1 MQYILAMNTTYPS
14 NRTKRRAFRRHLP
27 LIVIY
32 AVTLAAFVISLI
44 FFAQVILNR
53 QGNLVYQEKI
63 QAGKIGLSHFVNTAA
78 IPLVDDDALSLNVL
92 MKEAKSIQGA
102 LYVAVVDN
110 KGTVKAHTDIRK
122 VGSVFGTFEKGDR
135 QVEKDGTVVVSH
147 ALPDGTQVLDLTRP
161 VQFMQN
167 QLGAVHV
174 GLSLAFINAE
184 VKKELSGL
192 KRNIITQGLIL
203 LGILLCSALAFFFWL
218 SRLKGQEPAGQS
230 GRRHDDEQMFVND
243 EATAPTCRSGDDTS
257 EGNGADTR
265 NLSVAEMNQNHV
277 TVLFAGIKGFRAYAE
292 INDHQKLMDDLND
305 YLVLATQCIRTYGG
319 HIDKFVGD
327 SVIAVFGNAPHEANH
342 AERAVKA
349 AVAMQKALQDGGE
362 SGNQLLLKVGIGI
375 NSGVVLSGRIGSSDQ
390 NEQVFIG
397 ESIKV
402 AYSLNFMA
410 GPGEIVMTRDAY
422 RMVEHLVTVEPMPP
436 QVLMR
441 RTQPWEN
448 FRLLKLNSPKR

>member
-1 MQYILAMNTTYPS
+1 MNLAYPS
-14 NRTKRRAFRRHLP
+14 NSTKSRASRLQLP
-27 LIVIY
+27 VIFICAIAGVALI
-32 AVTLAAFVISLI
+32 ISLI
-44 FFAQVILNR
+44 FFAQIILKR
-53 QGNLVYQEKI
+53 QGNLIYQEKI
-63 QAGKIGLSHFVNTAA
+63 QAGKIGLSHFANTAVM
-78 IPLVDDDALSLNVL
+78 PLVDNDALSLNVL
-92 MKEAKSIQGA
+92 MKEAKAIEGL

-110 KGTVKAHTDIRK
+110 KGVVRAHTDIRK
-122 VGSVFGTFEKGDR
+122 VGSSFEKFGKSEER
-135 QVEKDGTVVVSH
+135 VEKDGTVGRNYT
-147 ALPDGTQVLDLTRP
+147 LPDGTQALDLTRP

-174 GLSLAFINAE
+174 GLSLTFINAE
-184 VKKELSGL
+184 VTKELSGL
-192 KRNIITQGLIL
+192 KRLIIALGLVLFAIL
-203 LGILLCSALAFFFWL
+203 IAAALAFSVWFYG
-218 SRLKGQEPAGQS
+218 SAGQ
-230 GRRHDDEQMFVND
+230 GRTAPSDRWPENEPLYGND
-243 EATAPTCRSGDDTS
+243 EAGGAACPAGEDPGET
-257 EGNGADTR
+257 NGAGTPT
-265 NLSVAEMNQNHV
+265 LSMAEMNQNHV

-305 YLVLATQCIRTYGG
+305 YLALATQCIQTYGG

-349 AVAMQKALQDGGE
+349 AVAMQKALKDSGK

-375 NSGVVLSGRIGSSDQ
+375 NSGVVLTGRIGSSDQ
-390 NEQVFIG
+390 TEQVFIG

-448 FRLLKLNSPKR
+448 FRLLKLNSRER